1 MGLAIETV
9 VGYLDA
15 AAVTTRQ
22 GFTPSGGQTFTV
34 RAASQNTKAHLRSV
48 WGNLSGSALL
58 DIRSPRMHDAI
69 EAVNLRAPAS
79 LPTPLVPGYFN
90 QDLVPVDVLDV
101 GVTFDAAPGAATVEG
116 MAMLVQYDDLPGATF
131 NGRSWSE
138 VQPVI
143 KNIYGVECVPVT
155 GATAGTYGAGVA
167 INASQDQ
174 FKANELYAVLGYLT
188 DTACVAIGLQ
198 GPDTSNYIVAGPG
211 SIDPLVTR
219 GFFVDLANASGL
231 PCIPIIQA
239 NNKQSTLVVA
249 AGLVATTNVP
259 VSLILANLA
268 S

>member
-15 AAVTTRQ
+15 AAVATRQ
-22 GFTPSGGQTFTV
+22 QFTPNGGQTFTV
-34 RAASQNTKAHLRSV
+34 RASNGAAVAHLRSV
-48 WGNLSGSALL
+48 WGNLSGSGLL

-69 EAVNLRAPAS
+69 EAVNLRAPAT
-79 LPTPLVPGYFN
+79 LPTPLVPPWFN
-90 QDLVPVDVLDV
+90 QNLVPVDVLDV
-101 GVTFDAAPGAATVEG
+101 GVTFDAAPVAATVEG
-116 MAMLVQYDDLPGATF
+116 IAMLIQYDDLGGAAY
-131 NGRSWSE
+131 NGRNWSE

-155 GATAGTYGAGVA
+155 GATAGTYGPGVA
-167 INASQDQ
+167 LNASMDQ

-188 DTACVAIGLQ
+188 DVECTAIALQ
-198 GPDTSNYIVAGPG
+198 GPDTANYIVGGPG
-211 SIDPLVTR
+211 SLDPLVTR

-231 PCIPIIQA
+231 PLIPIIQS
-239 NNKQSTLVVA
+239 NNKQSTLITA